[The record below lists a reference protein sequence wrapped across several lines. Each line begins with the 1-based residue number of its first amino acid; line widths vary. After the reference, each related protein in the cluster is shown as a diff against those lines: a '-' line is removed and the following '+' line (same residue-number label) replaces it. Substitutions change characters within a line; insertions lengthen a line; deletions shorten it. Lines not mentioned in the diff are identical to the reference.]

1 MYKVIK
7 VDDDIVYVINLENNK
22 SMKLNKS
29 KIDWDV
35 KVNDYIDFYF
45 VDDKVI
51 VTKLDKEDII
61 IQRTQQQQ
69 LSQNNTPTQNTEKIK
84 KTSSAVWAGVLL
96 GVFVGLLGLIGLLFY
111 SDEDDRQE
119 FIRGWTVPF
128 YIRLFLEVLIIV
140 FYLVV
145 INNITKSINNLF

>member
-22 SMKLNKS
+22 PMKLNKS

>member
-7 VDDDIVYVINLENNK
+7 VEDDIVYVVNLENNK
-22 SMKLNKS
+22 PMKLNKS

-69 LSQNNTPTQNTEKIK
+69 LSQNNTPTQNTEKIN
-84 KTSSAVWAGVLL
+84 KTSSAIWAGVLL

>member
-7 VDDDIVYVINLENNK
+7 VEDDIVYVVNLENNK
-22 SMKLNKS
+22 PMKLNKS
-29 KIDWDV
+29 KIDWDI

-45 VDDKVI
+45 LDDTVI
-51 VTKLDKEDII
+51 VAKVEKEDII

>member
-7 VDDDIVYVINLENNK
+7 VEDDIVYVINLENNK

>member
-7 VDDDIVYVINLENNK
+7 VEDDIVYVVNLENNK